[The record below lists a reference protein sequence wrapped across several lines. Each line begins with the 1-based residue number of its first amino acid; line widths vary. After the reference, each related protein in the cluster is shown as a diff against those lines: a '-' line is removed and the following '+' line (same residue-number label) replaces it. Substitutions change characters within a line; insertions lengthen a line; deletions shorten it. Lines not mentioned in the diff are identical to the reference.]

1 MKNEFEQLIPIP
13 VRPEEQLENKDIFY
27 PKWQCFCCQD
37 SGKVND
43 NLVRVIMP
51 NYNPSR
57 DLWVACQ
64 NPGCH
69 SFREKWKGI
78 AVDNFDTRFS
88 TVVCQ
93 KLDLKSREN
102 WHKTV
107 QRLVD
112 IRTLA
117 KAMKMPGSGER
128 TENENREVQQRK
140 QEVENYNW
148 AAASK
153 AYLGSE

>member
-43 NLVRVIMP
+43 NLVRVVIP
-51 NYNPSR
+51 TYNPSR

-117 KAMKMPGSGER
+117 KAMKMP
-128 TENENREVQQRK
+128 
-140 QEVENYNW
+140 
-148 AAASK
+148 
-153 AYLGSE
+153 